1 MACFIVSAAE
11 AVVVTAIEKRVE
23 KKEQAAAKA
32 DDSSVSAAE
41 PGAVEKAAAIPLS
54 RKLKWLKIMLWGG
67 VVLLLFEHIWH
78 GEVVPWVPFLTAA
91 SDPTAT
97 GEMLFEIATNGVIM
111 AGLVTGVWAIACR
124 IADAKVRSRV
134 SDSKK
139 AM

>member
-41 PGAVEKAAAIPLS
+41 PGALEKAAAIPLS

-78 GEVVPWVPFLTAA
+78 VLTAA